1 MAIDKALT
9 RELAIQSPD
18 RMRVIG
24 HAMRFG
30 FSDDELHSIT
40 RFDPWFLA
48 RIREI
53 IEMETSSRPRVC
65 PVMNRG
71 CAALK

>member
-1 MAIDKALT
+1 MT

-18 RMRVIG
+18 RMRVIA

-30 FSDDELHSIT
+30 FSDVEIYDIT

-48 RIREI
+48 QIREI
-53 IEMETSSRPRVC
+53 IEKNMDRWKMDRWME
-65 PVMNRG
+65 
-71 CAALK
+71 